1 MIRVACILPAGS
13 WSRPAADHITLD
25 QDGRHRRRIALTSDH
40 GARFLLDQAEAVQ
53 LRHGDGLELEDG
65 RIVRVLAAPE
75 ALLEVRAADANHLLR
90 LAWHLGNRH
99 LATAVDG
106 ERLLIRYDHVIA
118 AMLER
123 LGATVAR
130 IEAPFDPEGGAYGGP
145 ASGHDDHGHDHG
157 HSHDHDHHH
166 GHG

>member
-1 MIRVACILPAGS
+1 MVRVAHILPAGS
-13 WSRPAADHITLD
+13 WSHASADHITLD
-25 QDGRHRRRIALTSDH
+25 QDGRHRRRIAMTSDH
-40 GARFLLDQAEAVQ
+40 GAAFLLDQAEAVQ

-75 ALLEVRAADANHLLR
+75 ELLEVRGRNPNHLLQ

-99 LATAVDG
+99 LAAEIDG
-106 ERLLIRYDHVIA
+106 DRILIRYDHVIA
-118 AMLER
+118 AMLEQ

-130 IEAPFDPEGGAYGGP
+130 VTAPFDPEGGAYGG
-145 ASGHDDHGHDHG
+145 AHQAHGHDHGHDHG
-157 HSHDHDHHH
+157 HHHDH